1 MVRHYGKKRRLHHLI
16 MSRIAATIATFLLA
30 AFSYILVTACT
41 DNFLLPAGNSS
52 HQQKAAI
59 AIRDAAP
66 GYLQWGTEHF
76 TVPYLE
82 KYYTDWYYIN
92 EEPGNN
98 HKKAFQNALITAL
111 KKYTTV
117 DLYLLAHTN
126 NYYKWVREIK
136 PALRKNLRLV
146 YNSGCED
153 LNQANTW
160 LKLGAQ
166 TYIGHPGR
174 SASPLF
180 YFYFLRR
187 WTRNGSIE
195 HAVRTANNG
204 MYKLL
209 NIGGFFSPEL
219 NPTEVYDQ
227 SVAHISGNTRLQF

>member
-1 MVRHYGKKRRLHHLI
+1 

-30 AFSYILVTACT
+30 VFSYILVTACT
-41 DNFLLPAGNSS
+41 DNFLLPAGHSS